1 MSAAALPRKRFTR
14 DEVEQMAGLGLF
26 DGQRLE
32 LIDGDLIDKMGQNP
46 PHACAIQF
54 LLDLLF
60 EVYGRRRVRVQA
72 PLEIAV
78 ADRQYNFPE
87 PDLSVLASAK
97 FPAGKRHPRGDETVL
112 VVEVADTTLRGDST
126 LKRDLYARAGVPEYW
141 VLNVKGK
148 KLVVHRS
155 PNQGKYSST
164 IVLTARDAVSID
176 GKSVRVADMLP

>member
-26 DGQRLE
+26 AGQRLE
-32 LIDGDLIDKMGQNP
+32 LIDGDLIDKMGQSP
-46 PHACAIQF
+46 PHAGAIQF
-54 LLDLLF
+54 LLDCLA
-60 EVYGRRRVRVQA
+60 EVFALRRVRVQA
-72 PLEIAV
+72 PLEITV
-78 ADRQYNFPE
+78 ADRRYNFPE
-87 PDLSVLASAK
+87 PDLSVLASAR

-148 KLVVHRS
+148 KLVVHRNS
-155 PNQGKYSST
+155 KQGKYSST
-164 IVLTARDAVSID
+164 TVLTARDSI
-176 GKSVRVADMLP
+176 SVGGQPIRIAELLP